1 MKIPTPRNQGYNGG
15 YGGVGSKPAPR
26 VWTPG
31 GGSSAKETRKRRSIV
46 PRRLRNIRL
55 RRTTRSRVEPLSGAG
70 LVALATVALG
80 LAYLFWM
87 MLSR

>member
-1 MKIPTPRNQGYNGG
+1 VKIPTPRNQGYNGG
-15 YGGVGSKPAPR
+15 YGGVGSKPTPR

-31 GGSSAKETRKRRSIV
+31 GKTRTRTRRSIV